1 MTGRSSRGY
10 VLVMVLGLLVL
21 STTLLVGVSRLA
33 VRSAVGARQ
42 AEDDLQRRWGVASCR
57 KAVLPHAEAI
67 LSGLE
72 QERRRPA
79 SSYAVAVRLGGMTF
93 DMVVSDE
100 QAKANVN
107 AILSE
112 ADLALAETRIRQ
124 ALSGSGMTNH
134 IKLRATIGGVF
145 QPIRGA
151 ATTAPAATQPLSNP
165 GALAVGGWGQVFDVA
180 SPVQLLRPP
189 PGGRAPLDVLTCWGT
204 GAINIRRASET
215 AVTLAAGRSVSGV
228 EISRLIEA
236 RDKLFERRAAEGGF
250 DQSPADR
257 LRELMTQ
264 AAGESLKNKGNL
276 GLAESSTCHSLWVVS
291 RNGRRDGY
299 DLFVSDEADAK
310 RPVVWSFS
318 W

>member
-33 VRSAVGARQ
+33 VRAAVGARQ

-57 KAVLPHAEAI
+57 KAVLPHVEAI

-79 SSYAVAVRLGGMTF
+79 PNYAVEVRLGAMTF
-93 DMVVSDE
+93 DMIVSDE

-124 ALSGSGMTNH
+124 ALSGSGMANH
-134 IKLRATIGGVF
+134 IKLRATIGGLL
-145 QPIRGA
+145 QPIRGN
-151 ATTAPAATQPLSNP
+151 ATTRPAATQPLSNAS
-165 GALAVGGWGQVFDVA
+165 ALAVGAWGQVFDVA
-180 SPVQLLRPP
+180 SPVQLLRAT
-189 PGGRAPLDVLTCWGT
+189 PGGRSPLDVLTCWGT
-204 GAINIRRASET
+204 GAINIRRASDT
-215 AVTLAAGRSVSGV
+215 ALALAAGRSVSGV
-228 EISRLIEA
+228 EVNRLIEA
-236 RDKLFERRAAEGGF
+236 RDKLFERRTEGAF

-310 RPVVWSFS
+310 RPAVWSFS

>member
-1 MTGRSSRGY
+1 
-10 VLVMVLGLLVL
+10 LVA
-21 STTLLVGVSRLA
+21 VSRLA
-33 VRSAVGARQ
+33 ARAVVSARQ
-42 AEDDLQRRWGVASCR
+42 VEDDLQRRWGIASCR

-79 SSYAVAVRLGGMTF
+79 PSFAVAVRLGGMTF
-93 DMVVSDE
+93 DMIVADE

-124 ALSGSGMTNH
+124 ALSGSGIANR
-134 IKLRATIGGVF
+134 IKLRAMIGGVL
-145 QPIRGA
+145 QPIRT
-151 ATTAPAATQPLSNP
+151 ATTGPAATQPVWNA
-165 GALAVGGWGQVFDVA
+165 GALTVAGWGQVFDVA
-180 SPVQLLRPP
+180 SPVQLLRAA
-189 PGGRAPLDVLTCWGT
+189 PGGRSPLDVLTCWGT
-204 GAINIRRASET
+204 GAINIRRASNT
-215 AVTLAAGRSVSGV
+215 ALTLAAGRSASGV

-236 RDKLFERRAAEGGF
+236 RDKLFERRTEGAF

-257 LRELMTQ
+257 LGELMTQ
-264 AAGESLKNKGNL
+264 TASESLKNKGNL
-276 GLAESSTCHSLWVVS
+276 GLSENSTCHSLWVIS

-299 DLFVSDEADAK
+299 DLFVCDEADAK

>member
-1 MTGRSSRGY
+1 MKRRPRGY

-33 VRSAVGARQ
+33 GRAVVGARQ

-72 QERRRPA
+72 QERRRAAPN
-79 SSYAVAVRLGGMTF
+79 YVVAVRLGGMTF
-93 DMVVSDE
+93 DMIVADE

-124 ALSGSGMTNH
+124 AVPGSGMANH
-134 IKLRATIGGVF
+134 IKLRATVGGLL
-145 QPIRGA
+145 QPIRT
-151 ATTAPAATQPLSNP
+151 ATTAPAVTQPVWAA

-180 SPVQLLRPP
+180 TPAQLLRPT

-204 GAINIRRASET
+204 GAINVRRASDT
-215 AVTLAAGRSVSGV
+215 SLALAAGRSISGV
-228 EISRLIEA
+228 EIGRLIEA

-257 LRELMTQ
+257 LRELMTRT
-264 AAGESLKNKGNL
+264 AGESLKNKGNL
-276 GLAESSTCHSLWVVS
+276 GLAENSTCHSLWVIS
-291 RNGRRDGY
+291 RDGRRDGY

-310 RPVVWSFS
+310 QPVVWSFS

>member
-1 MTGRSSRGY
+1 MTRRSRGY

-21 STTLLVGVSRLA
+21 STTLLVGISRLA
-33 VRSAVGARQ
+33 VRAAVGARE

-57 KAVLPHAEAI
+57 KAVLPNAEAI

-79 SSYAVAVRLGGMTF
+79 ANYALTVRLGGMTF
-93 DMVVSDE
+93 DMIIADE
-100 QAKANVN
+100 QAKANIN
-107 AILSE
+107 AILGE

-124 ALSGSGMTNH
+124 ALSGSGMANR
-134 IKLRATIGGVF
+134 IKLRATLGGVL
-145 QPIRGA
+145 QPIRET
-151 ATTAPAATQPLSNP
+151 ATTAPAATQPLWNA
-165 GALAVGGWGQVFDVA
+165 GALAVGGWGQVFDA
-180 SPVQLLRPP
+180 ATPVQLLRTA
-189 PGGRAPLDVLTCWGT
+189 PGGRAPLDGLTCWET
-204 GAINIRRASET
+204 GALNVRRASES
-215 AVTLAAGRSVSGV
+215 ALALAAGRSVSGV

-236 RDKLFERRAAEGGF
+236 RDKLFERRAAEGAF

-257 LRELMTQ
+257 LRELMTRT
-264 AAGESLKNKGNL
+264 AGESLKNKGNL
-276 GLAESSTCHSLWVVS
+276 GLTESSTCHSLWVIS

-299 DLFVSDEADAK
+299 DLFVSDDADAK

>member
-1 MTGRSSRGY
+1 MRERSRGY

-33 VRSAVGARQ
+33 VRAAVGARQ
-42 AEDDLQRRWGVASCR
+42 SEDDLQRRWGVASCR

-79 SSYAVAVRLGGMTF
+79 ANYAFAVRLGGMTF
-93 DMVVSDE
+93 DMIVADE

-112 ADLALAETRIRQ
+112 ADFELAETRIRQ
-124 ALSGSGMTNH
+124 VLSGSGMANR
-134 IKLRATIGGVF
+134 IKLRATIGGVL
-145 QPIRGA
+145 QPIRGN
-151 ATTAPAATQPLSNP
+151 ATTAPAATQPIRNA
-165 GALAVGGWGQVFDVA
+165 GALGVGGWGQVFDVVTPA
-180 SPVQLLRPP
+180 QLLRPT

-204 GAINIRRASET
+204 GAINVRRASDT
-215 AVTLAAGRSVSGV
+215 ALGLAAGRSVSGV

-236 RDKLFERRAAEGGF
+236 RDKLFEQRAAEGGF

-257 LRELMTQ
+257 LRELLTQ
-264 AAGESLKNKGNL
+264 TAGESLKNKENL
-276 GLAESSTCHSLWVVS
+276 GLAENSTCHSLWVIS

-310 RPVVWSFS
+310 RPIGWSFS